1 METGYF
7 NEHRTC
13 WPQVGWEVKLPP
25 LTVSQ
30 GASNV
35 LTDSRLETFVR
46 PSPTNHLHLWRHSRK
61 GWVSPSVLNNWKPDK
76 IVEKRFLGGKK
87 DILGKRQQDR
97 DFWKRRNK
105 CEPPSCPSLLPEVS
119 FQATPRGGG
128 GQAWRTGLLSA
139 RVKETEP
146 GIPGK
151 PRELPAQSEPL
162 HWGGHSMQVWRG
174 PPLDPEYDR
183 QMLVKL
189 PWPRKERLGSSRGSV
204 TGAHSGWE

>member
-25 LTVSQ
+25 LRVSQ

-35 LTDSRLETFVR
+35 LTDSRLEIFVR

-76 IVEKRFLGGKK
+76 IVEKRFLGKKKIYWERGSRTEISGK
-87 DILGKRQQDR
+87 GETNVSR
-97 DFWKRRNK
+97 
-105 CEPPSCPSLLPEVS
+105 PAAPASCLRWVFRLHRAV
-119 FQATPRGGG
+119 GG

-139 RVKETEP
+139 RAKETEP
-146 GIPGK
+146 GILGK

-174 PPLDPEYDR
+174 PPSDPEYDR

-204 TGAHSGWE
+204 TGAHSGWK